1 MTTRFFLALALLH
14 AGCSADETTSCTR
27 DTDCPAG
34 QLCSDGRCLLAM
46 PDGPAPPD
54 GAAAPDVEPD
64 LFVFPDAGPGD
75 GLQCPA
81 NSNGKIEREEMLF
94 SVPAQVAIATG
105 QDMTVDLAGTSVNGV
120 THWDLSGLKLDQAA
134 TKAVVPVPSW
144 AAADFPDATYASEL
158 TADYGVFSK
167 TNLLGVF
174 KVTPSS
180 LQMLGM
186 VSESQTHTR
195 IAYDSPLDM
204 LRYPITAPDSFETEA
219 HASGYS
225 DIFPFL
231 SYDESYTI
239 QAVDEG
245 KLKLFP
251 GLTLDVVLVRAD
263 QSVYQAWV
271 PLLPSFSNAAFMF
284 VAECYGTVAH
294 VIAKSSP
301 KSLDKVEVD
310 TMWRLAAP

>member
-1 MTTRFFLALALLH
+1 MSTRPFLVLALLQ
-14 AGCSADETTSCTR
+14 ASCSADQSATCTR

-34 QLCSDGRCLLAM
+34 QVCSDGRCLPAM
-46 PDGPAPPD
+46 SNGPTPPD
-54 GAAAPDVEPD
+54 GAPTPDAGLD

-81 NSNGKIEREEMLF
+81 NNNGKIERDEMLF
-94 SVPAQVAIATG
+94 SVPAKVAITTG
-105 QDMTVDLAGTSVNGV
+105 QDMTVDLAGTSVNGE
-120 THWDLSGLKLDQAA
+120 THWDLSNLGLDQSG
-134 TKAVVPVPSW
+134 TRAVVPVPPW
-144 AAADFPDATYASEL
+144 AAADFPGATYASEL
-158 TADYGVFSK
+158 TASYGVFSK
-167 TNLLGVF
+167 ANLLGVF
-174 KVTPSS
+174 RVTPSS
-180 LQMLGM
+180 LQMLGI
-186 VSESQTHTR
+186 VSDTQTHTK
-195 IAYDSPLDM
+195 ITYDSPLDM
-204 LRYPITAPDSFETEA
+204 LRYPITAADSFKTDA

-231 SYDESYTI
+231 SYDESYAI
-239 QAVDEG
+239 QVVARG
-245 KLKLFP
+245 KLKLLP
-251 GLTLDVVLVRAD
+251 GLTLDAVLVRVD

-271 PLLPSFSNAAFMF
+271 PLLPSFSNTAFMF